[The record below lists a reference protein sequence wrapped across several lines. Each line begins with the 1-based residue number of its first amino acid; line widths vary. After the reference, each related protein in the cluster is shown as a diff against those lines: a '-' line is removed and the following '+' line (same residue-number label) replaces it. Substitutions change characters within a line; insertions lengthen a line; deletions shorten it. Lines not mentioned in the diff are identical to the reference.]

1 MKWSKRKAENEMAE
15 DIPNYNDN
23 IVYDSTQIQKKPQTA
38 GSCSNREK
46 VLISASSSPNED
58 KNRRSVNTTISQIR

>member
-1 MKWSKRKAENEMAE
+1 MSKRKVENDLVE
-15 DIPNYNDN
+15 DIPNYIDN
-23 IVYDSTQIQKKPQTA
+23 KLYDSTQIQKKPQTA

-46 VLISASSSPNED
+46 KLISASSSPNDD